1 MKLPISK
8 DVVLRAAKTLA
19 RICVGA
25 NKTIKCAL
33 AILQIPSPQHQLP
46 KEAFLLEQ
54 N

>member
-25 NKTIKCAL
+25 NQTIKCAL
-33 AILQIPSPQHQLP
+33 SPQHQLQ